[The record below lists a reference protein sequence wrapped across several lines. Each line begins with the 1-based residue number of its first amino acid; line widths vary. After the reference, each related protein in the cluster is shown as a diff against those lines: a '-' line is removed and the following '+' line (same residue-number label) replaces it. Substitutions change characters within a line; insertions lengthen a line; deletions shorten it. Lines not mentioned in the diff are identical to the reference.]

1 MIKAEILAA
10 LPKLSAEERREI
22 RAKLSELDN
31 EAWFDNGELSGQEK
45 AIIEARLGHTS
56 QFAGVSPRRRRITA
70 VLPFRVIAKNDS
82 LMSVQS

>member
-45 AIIEARLGHTS
+45 AIIEARLGEYDS
-56 QFAGVSPRRRRITA
+56 APPR
-70 VLPFRVIAKNDS
+70 
-82 LMSVQS
+82 